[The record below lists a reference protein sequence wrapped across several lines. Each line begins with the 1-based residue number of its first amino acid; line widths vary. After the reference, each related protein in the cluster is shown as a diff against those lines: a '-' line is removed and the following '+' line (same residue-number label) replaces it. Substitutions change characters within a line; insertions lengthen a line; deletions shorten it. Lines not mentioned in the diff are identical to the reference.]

1 MAVDEEKETQMKISN
16 TFLVC
21 TSENL
26 LVDAMCASEAE
37 AVVGVVGCGRGGK
50 ELKESRTP
58 GLWDRPNRRKVKPRK
73 RKRGKPVRPK
83 EA

>member
-26 LVDAMCASEAE
+26 LVDAMCASEAK
-37 AVVGVVGCGRGGK
+37 VVVRMGCGRGGK

-58 GLWDRPNRRKVKPRK
+58 DFGIGRTD
-73 RKRGKPVRPK
+73 GK
-83 EA
+83 